1 MLVRLLP
8 ANEAELCA
16 AVDILDPTSWPQELS
31 PEYGETELQILCD
44 EFMVSISG
52 CQIGLS

>member
-16 AVDILDPTSWPQELS
+16 AADILDPTSWPQELS
-31 PEYGETELQILCD
+31 PEYGETELQLLCD
-44 EFMVSISG
+44 EVDGFVSG
-52 CQIGLS
+52 CQTGLS